1 MEEMIRMIDALRSF
15 QACHK
20 IVQVQD
26 EMDAKAVN
34 ELAKV

>member
-1 MEEMIRMIDALRSF
+1 LRSF
-15 QACHK
+15 EACHK
-20 IVQVQD
+20 IVRVQD